1 MLKKIAAAV
10 VPCIMLANSA
20 FSYSAQAQTYISAK
34 AAILIDAD
42 SGRIVYEKNAYERLP
57 MASTTKIMTTL
68 LTLESGNLDEYFT
81 VDSEAIKVEGSSM
94 GLVEGDVV
102 TKRTLCY
109 GMMLPS
115 GNDAANASAVRVG
128 GSISAFVDMMNER
141 AEKIGLND
149 THFVTPSG
157 LDDYTDEHYST
168 AYDMAKLTSEALKN
182 EEFRKI
188 CSTRNV
194 YLSFGNPPYER
205 WLANSNKL
213 LTMYDGVIG
222 VKTGFTDKAKRC
234 LVSACERDGV
244 TLICVTLNASNDW
257 SDHMTLYDYGFSRLK
272 KTVLSED
279 TPELNIPVVG
289 GEKDSVIG
297 MVLDEP
303 TANLYDG
310 EAEGITEKIIS
321 EKFVYAP
328 IEAGDLLGKVQYVLN
343 GRVLDEVELLAAEDV
358 AAVSTE
364 NKYLLM
370 LKNFLGIDF

>member
-1 MLKKIAAAV
+1 
-10 VPCIMLANSA
+10 
-20 FSYSAQAQTYISAK
+20 
-34 AAILIDAD
+34 
-42 SGRIVYEKNAYERLP
+42 
-57 MASTTKIMTTL
+57 
-68 LTLESGNLDEYFT
+68 
-81 VDSEAIKVEGSSM
+81 
-94 GLVEGDVV
+94 
-102 TKRTLCY
+102 
-109 GMMLPS
+109 
-115 GNDAANASAVRVG
+115 
-128 GSISAFVDMMNER
+128 
-141 AEKIGLND
+141 
-149 THFVTPSG
+149 
-157 LDDYTDEHYST
+157 
-168 AYDMAKLTSEALKN
+168 
-182 EEFRKI
+182 
-188 CSTRNV
+188 
-194 YLSFGNPPYER
+194 
-205 WLANSNKL
+205 
-213 LTMYDGVIG
+213 
-222 VKTGFTDKAKRC
+222 
-234 LVSACERDGV
+234 
-244 TLICVTLNASNDW
+244 
-257 SDHMTLYDYGFSRLK
+257 MTLYDYGFSRLK